1 MYIDT
6 HCHLNYK
13 PLSQKIDHVISQAQ
27 DQGVEKLICIGTN
40 LDTSRESVRIAT
52 NYENVY
58 AAVGIHPNDC
68 ENAPEDW
75 KDQIIDLAGHY
86 KVVGIGETGVD
97 LYRSKDTVELQKE
110 FFADHIK
117 IARSLDLPV
126 IIHNRQAD
134 EAVLEVLDELE
145 YEKFVMHCYSSDA
158 NYAEKILQLGGKIS
172 FTGNITYKSK
182 KRHDAVQKIPLD
194 RIMVETDAPF
204 LTPSQIRDK
213 NNYNQPAFVTFVAE
227 KIASLK
233 NISLEEVEKTT
244 TQNAIQF
251 FNIDS

>member
-1 MYIDT
+1 MFIDT

-13 PLSQKIDHVISQAQ
+13 PLSKKIPQVVSEAHN
-27 DQGVEKLICIGTN
+27 QGVEKLICIGTN
-40 LDTSRESVRIAT
+40 LESSRESVHIAG
-52 NYENVY
+52 NFENVY

-75 KDQIIDLAGHY
+75 KEQIIDLAGHS

-97 LYRSKDTVELQKE
+97 LYRSKDTLELQKE
-110 FFADHIK
+110 FFAEHINL
-117 IARSLDLPV
+117 ARSLDLPV

-134 EAVLEVLDELE
+134 KAVMEVLEELE

-158 NYAEKILQLGGKIS
+158 DYAEKVLELGGKIS
-172 FTGNITYKSK
+172 FTGNITYNSK
-182 KRHDAVQKIPLD
+182 KRSQAVQKIPLD

-204 LTPSQIRDK
+204 LTPSQVRDS
-213 NNYNQPAFVTFVAE
+213 NNYNQPAFVTYVAE
-227 KIASLK
+227 KIARLK
-233 NISLEEVEKTT
+233 NVELDEVEKVT

-251 FNIDS
+251 FSLDS